1 MAVLRGWWS
10 RGILQDSRS
19 VGLASS
25 GAVRAVLRSIVGRPA
40 IYWKRSAL
48 AARYCS
54 TAAPSVWPSRARN
67 ARRSAAGSI

>member
-40 IYWKRSAL
+40 IYL
-48 AARYCS
+48 EAAFSCVV
-54 TAAPSVWPSRARN
+54 PQ
-67 ARRSAAGSI
+67 